1 VLQLN
6 LLYIFSLVFF
16 VVQDVALRLLQ
27 QNLVGILLVEVNV
40 VVAMDVGDVVEG
52 VDLMDQAYQA
62 FVVVVGVVAVY
73 DALTFVEFV
82 VAAMDQG
89 MHLEAT
95 IFVVVVVASEALKM
109 KQHLNFD
116 VFVVADA
123 FVMVG
128 EKLVAEVDL
137 MENVVASFD
146 LVDFLAVVVVVV
158 VVPQQQPLQLFDDVV
173 VALVAKILLMIVR
186 VVVQV
191 ASEVVELVP
200 GGEAVVVVAALVELV
215 QDNLVVVG
223 ALVAS
228 SFVDSILGLV
238 VVAHTSVVGMDV
250 VDTFRD
256 VVVEVV
262 AVHQLQVVEVV
273 VVEDIHLA
281 FLDVVVA
288 DMAFLD
294 TFALKDV
301 VEVAHTFPLEAVVQV
316 DLPRHFDFL
325 LLMMLRKFVA

>member
-27 QNLVGILLVEVNV
+27 QNLVEILLVVVNV
-40 VVAMDVGDVVEG
+40 VVAMDVDDVVVG

-62 FVVVVGVVAVY
+62 FVVVVGVVVVY

-89 MHLEAT
+89 MRLEAT
-95 IFVVVVVASEALKM
+95 FFVVVVVASEALKM

-123 FVMVG
+123 FEMVG
-128 EKLVAEVDL
+128 EKLVVEVDL

-158 VVPQQQPLQLFDDVV
+158 VPQQQQQPLQLFDDVV

-200 GGEAVVVVAALVELV
+200 GEAAVVVAALVELV
-215 QDNLVVVG
+215 QDILVVVG

-228 SFVDSILGLV
+228 SFVDSILGVV
-238 VVAHTSVVGMDV
+238 VVAHTFVVGMDV
-250 VDTFRD
+250 GGTIQD
-256 VVVEVV
+256 VVEVV

-273 VVEDIHLA
+273 AVGDIHLA
-281 FLDVVVA
+281 FLDVVVVA
-288 DMAFLD
+288 DMSFLD

-301 VEVAHTFPLEAVVQV
+301 VEVARTFPLEVVVQV

-325 LLMMLRKFVA
+325 RLMMRRKFVA

>member
-16 VVQDVALRLLQ
+16 VVQDVAPRLLQ
-27 QNLVGILLVEVNV
+27 QNLVEILLVVVNV
-40 VVAMDVGDVVEG
+40 VVAEDVDDVVEG
-52 VDLMDQAYQA
+52 VDLMGQAYQA
-62 FVVVVGVVAVY
+62 FVVVVGVVVVVY

-82 VAAMDQG
+82 VAEMDQG

-95 IFVVVVVASEALKM
+95 FFVVVVVASEALKM

-123 FVMVG
+123 FEMVG

-137 MENVVASFD
+137 MENVVASFA
-146 LVDFLAVVVVVV
+146 LVDFLAVVVVV
-158 VVPQQQPLQLFDDVV
+158 PQQQQPSQLFDDVV

-186 VVVQV
+186 VVVQEV
-191 ASEVVELVP
+191 ASEAAELVP
-200 GGEAVVVVAALVELV
+200 GEAVVVALVEFV
-215 QDNLVVVG
+215 QDILVVVVV

-228 SFVDSILGLV
+228 SFVDSTLGLV
-238 VVAHTSVVGMDV
+238 VVAHTFVVGMDV
-250 VDTFRD
+250 VDTFPD
-256 VVVEVV
+256 VVEVV
-262 AVHQLQVVEVV
+262 AVHQLQVVEVA

-294 TFALKDV
+294 TFALRDV
-301 VEVAHTFPLEAVVQV
+301 VEVVHTFPLEVVVQV

-325 LLMMLRKFVA
+325 LLMMRRKFVA

>member
-16 VVQDVALRLLQ
+16 VVQDVAPRLLQ
-27 QNLVGILLVEVNV
+27 QNLVEILLVVVNV
-40 VVAMDVGDVVEG
+40 AVALDVDDVVEG

-62 FVVVVGVVAVY
+62 FVVVVGVVVVY

-82 VAAMDQG
+82 VAEMDQG

-95 IFVVVVVASEALKM
+95 FFVVVVVASEALKM
-109 KQHLNFD
+109 MQHLNLA
-116 VFVVADA
+116 VVAADA
-123 FVMVG
+123 FEMVE
-128 EKLVAEVDL
+128 EKLAAEVDL
-137 MENVVASFD
+137 MENLVASFV
-146 LVDFLAVVVVVV
+146 LVDFVLVEFVV
-158 VVPQQQPLQLFDDVV
+158 VVPQQPLQLFDDVV
-173 VALVAKILLMIVR
+173 VAHVAKILLMIVR
-186 VVVQV
+186 VAVQEV
-191 ASEVVELVP
+191 ASVVVELVP
-200 GGEAVVVVAALVELV
+200 WEAVVAAALVELV
-215 QDNLVVVG
+215 QDILVKVV

-228 SFVDSILGLV
+228 SVVDSILVLV
-238 VVAHTSVVGMDV
+238 VVAHTFVVGMDV
-250 VDTFRD
+250 VGTYPD
-256 VVVEVV
+256 VEVV

-288 DMAFLD
+288 DMAFFD

-301 VEVAHTFPLEAVVQV
+301 VGVARTFPLEVAVQV

-325 LLMMLRKFVA
+325 LLMMRRKFVA